1 MSFHRSK
8 IDMMWTEAGDLFLD
22 SAREDLAD
30 TTSLPYRAM
39 IQQILT
45 RVQSSTGDWRL
56 QGSIGAN
63 LNKFLGKPNT
73 SSLGNDVKS
82 SVVNALTLGSF
93 LNSAEFQVE
102 VFPISKKEIAILIL
116 VQPSGDRAQI
126 RLAFSYNSQ
135 DNKVVQRNL

>member
-8 IDMMWTEAGDLFLD
+8 VDLLWTDAGDLFLD
-22 SAREDLAD
+22 ENREDLAD
-30 TTSLPYRAM
+30 TTSLSYRAM

-56 QGSIGAN
+56 QPSIGAN

-73 SSLGNDVKS
+73 QALGVNIKN
-82 SVVNALTLGSF
+82 SVTNALTSGAF
-93 LNSAEFQVE
+93 LRATELQVE
-102 VFPISKKEIAILIL
+102 VFPLSKKEIAILVI

-135 DNKVVQRNL
+135 DNKVIPRNL